1 MRGLRVPSFIGK
13 TLIWSPKKPSDTAS
27 VFVKGQPL
35 FDVLML
41 KEKVESL
48 LNKALEEN
56 PSLFLIDFTVGGD
69 NTIRV
74 ILDGDQGVDLQDCMN
89 VSRAIEHNLD
99 REEEDFSLEVTSAG
113 ATSPLQLPRQYT
125 KNIGRKIKVRTG
137 GEELEGTLVQASEN
151 SITLEWKAREP
162 KPVGKGKVT
171 VQKKQEIAFSDI
183 QEAKVILKF

>member
-1 MRGLRVPSFIGK
+1 MS
-13 TLIWSPKKPSDTAS
+13 
-27 VFVKGQPL
+27 PL
-35 FDVLML
+35 FYYWFLML

-48 LNKALEEN
+48 LNKALEEH

-69 NTIRV
+69 NTIKV
-74 ILDGDQGVDLQDCMN
+74 ILDGDNGVNLQDCMDI
-89 VSRAIEHNLD
+89 SRAIEHNLD

-113 ATSPLQLPRQYT
+113 ATSPLKLPRQYT
-125 KNIGRKIKVRTG
+125 KNIGRKLKVRTATG
-137 GEELEGTLVQASEN
+137 ELEGTLVHTSEN

-171 VQKKQEIAFSDI
+171 VQKKQDIVFSDI